1 MTAAVLIIA
10 PVSQAKK
17 DKIKATKIELSA
29 ETTKI
34 EVGKTTKLQIKLNK
48 KNEVA
53 VKVSIK
59 SSSAAKLYKAKVK
72 IKKGKQAVTVKVT
85 GKKAGTAN
93 ITASFKN
100 KSNKTYKKSIKIK
113 VFNTEVKLTTPTL
126 SDATYYVGDSNVKAL
141 DATLK
146 SFTPDTLTGTTT
158 YQWYE
163 ASSNKIQDTDKAIE
177 GATSPTYTPSVS
189 SEGIIYYY
197 CKVSFKPD
205 SNEYKNGEANT
216 NVAAITVKAKQIP
229 PEPYYPSA
237 PPAGP
242 TIRNSVLTDATY
254 ELNQSSNVENL
265 YVETDSNNA
274 NYAWYVSSTDNW
286 SDAAAIQN
294 ATAQSFMPPTG
305 SAGIKYYG
313 VMITDNTTHQTT
325 KSAFACITVLD
336 LTTQRSDAENAIS
349 DANLAFTTLNGVKS
363 TTNWTTWGNKKT
375 AAINAIGNF
384 TTAGGDPS
392 SLTGYNTFGE
402 DDLNGNRAAA
412 KSIGSTTIARLD
424 RSASGITLT
433 ASAYHD
439 KTSVETYL
447 QDELSKLSGGY
458 VFLTILELDGFS
470 RIVGPSAT
478 SWTFNW
484 SPEFTGPPAQ
494 NNEYTVTIT
503 PTFDSNYY
511 TFATD
516 CVNNTTISVTF
527 E

>member
-59 SSSAAKLYKAKVK
+59 SSSAAKLYKTKVK
-72 IKKGKQAVTVKVT
+72 IKKGKQAATVKVT

-113 VFNTEVKLTTPTL
+113 VFYTEVKLTTPTL

-216 NVAAITVKAKQIP
+216 NVAAITVKAKQVP

-242 TIRNSVLTDATY
+242 TIRNSNLNNATY
-254 ELNQSSNVENL
+254 DVGQSINVRTL
-265 YVETDSNNA
+265 FAETDSIDVS
-274 NYAWYVSSTDNW
+274 YAWYGST
-286 SDAAAIQN
+286 
-294 ATAQSFMPPTG
+294 TG
-305 SAGIKYYG
+305 SWSGATPIQGETHQQFTPSTETAGTKYYG
-313 VMITDNTTHQTT
+313 VMITDNTTQQTT
-325 KSAFACITVLD
+325 KSAFACITVLN
-336 LTTQRSDAENAIS
+336 LTTERNSAENAIS
-349 DANLAFTTLNGVKS
+349 EANLAFSTLNGEKS
-363 TTNWTTWGNKKT
+363 TTNWTTWTTKRDT
-375 AAINAIGNF
+375 AESAI
-384 TTAGGDPS
+384 TTFQNAGGDPA
-392 SLTGYNTFGE
+392 SLANYSTFGE
-402 DDLNGNRAAA
+402 DDFHGYRAQA
-412 KSIGSTTIARLD
+412 KDIGQYTIKHL
-424 RSASGITLT
+424 SMSGT
-433 ASAYHD
+433 AHVDINQYSSENAVVQYLI
-439 KTSVETYL
+439 SSCSSETPSF
-447 QDELSKLSGGY
+447 Q
-458 VFLTILELDGFS
+458 LTIEKLNCTTEQPANFHVSGWSFTCSNFS
-470 RIVGPSAT
+470 GPPTVGPSYV
-478 SWTFNW
+478 
-484 SPEFTGPPAQ
+484 FT
-494 NNEYTVTIT
+494 VD
-503 PTFDSNYY
+503 PTFESPYVK
-511 TFATD
+511 ATD
-516 CVNNTTISVTF
+516 CGNSTRITVEF
-527 E
+527 HQ